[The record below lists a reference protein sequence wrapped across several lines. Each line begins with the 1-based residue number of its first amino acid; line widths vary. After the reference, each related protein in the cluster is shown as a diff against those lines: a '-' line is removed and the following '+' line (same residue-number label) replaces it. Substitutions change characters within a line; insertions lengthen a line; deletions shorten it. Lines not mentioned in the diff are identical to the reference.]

1 MRLELLRGLNLY
13 VFMGVT
19 TNMAINS
26 LQSLLDMAKKSKNQR
41 VAVAGFDEESK
52 QAIERAVKELDLA
65 FTVFDWRFHGEMGLP
80 SQMEFVKCSSPEES
94 AFLAAK
100 AVSDGHCSIV
110 MKGFVSTSTFLKA
123 ILDKSLSLRG
133 KGLMSHLA
141 LFEVPTYH
149 KIIGVTDG
157 GMIIAPDLEQ
167 KVQIIENAVSFF
179 DALHYEQIK
188 VAVLC
193 AEERPNPNMPCTLDA
208 AVLRTMSE
216 RGEFGKNVLV
226 DGPLAFDLAFSARA
240 AQVKGVSSPVAGDA
254 DVLLVPDIEAGN
266 LLGKSFSFLCGGKM
280 AGLVLGANCPVIL
293 PSRSDSDEN
302 KFYSIVAA
310 VAFTGGAQ

>member
-1 MRLELLRGLNLY
+1 MR
-13 VFMGVT
+13 
-19 TNMAINS
+19 
-26 LQSLLDMAKKSKNQR
+26 
-41 VAVAGFDEESK
+41 
-52 QAIERAVKELDLA
+52 
-65 FTVFDWRFHGEMGLP
+65 
-80 SQMEFVKCSSPEES
+80 
-94 AFLAAK
+94 
-100 AVSDGHCSIV
+100 
-110 MKGFVSTSTFLKA
+110 
-123 ILDKSLSLRG
+123 
-133 KGLMSHLA
+133 
-141 LFEVPTYH
+141 
-149 KIIGVTDG
+149 
-157 GMIIAPDLEQ
+157 
-167 KVQIIENAVSFF
+167 
-179 DALHYEQIK
+179 LHYEQIK

-266 LLGKSFSFLCGGKM
+266 LLAKVFSFLCGGKM